1 MDNMSLTT
9 NNNYVVGFSL
19 NVLLKWWQKKVT
31 KGIWH
36 FWMVHSINVTL
47 LNNTTYNFGT
57 ELN

>member
-19 NVLLKWWQKKVT
+19 NVLLKLWQKKLQ
-31 KGIWH
+31 KAWH
-36 FWMVHSINVTL
+36 FWMVHSIKITL
-47 LNNTTYNFGT
+47 LNNTIYNFGT